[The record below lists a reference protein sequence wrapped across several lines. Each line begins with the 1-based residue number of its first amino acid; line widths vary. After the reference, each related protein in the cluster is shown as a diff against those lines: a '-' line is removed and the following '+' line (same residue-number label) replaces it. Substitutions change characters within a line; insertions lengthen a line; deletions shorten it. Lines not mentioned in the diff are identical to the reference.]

1 VWSRISNALKKL
13 GFRSHNFLA
22 QLLSETSRACTGR
35 GCKPR
40 FSNPFDFFDHT
51 RKGCLGWQRGA
62 SRAKHPNR
70 IAEKL
75 RISFSDQMNRKVS
88 PSELNAWRN
97 SLQSFAHVLSHFQLA
112 DVGVVLEMQL
122 PLTSRLRF
130 LTTRPISAGCLTLT
144 ARKADRSRAIST
156 GYIMG
161 YRYARIC
168 ILTASPAREETGALG
183 CRSQFPHSQCRG
195 KSGLRGASCRR
206 FSCLRQERGTTI
218 LSQKEEP
225 NAKS

>member
-1 VWSRISNALKKL
+1 
-13 GFRSHNFLA
+13 
-22 QLLSETSRACTGR
+22 
-35 GCKPR
+35 
-40 FSNPFDFFDHT
+40 
-51 RKGCLGWQRGA
+51 LGWQGGA

-130 LTTRPISAGCLTLT
+130 LTTRRPVL
-144 ARKADRSRAIST
+144 
-156 GYIMG
+156 
-161 YRYARIC
+161 
-168 ILTASPAREETGALG
+168 
-183 CRSQFPHSQCRG
+183 
-195 KSGLRGASCRR
+195 
-206 FSCLRQERGTTI
+206 
-218 LSQKEEP
+218 
-225 NAKS
+225 